1 MYYFR
6 KEITRRIL
14 AFQTQKELAYQKST
28 INFSNF
34 QSPFYM
40 NWLFSFMLMCFR
52 KNCPIWCHEFFERSA
67 AFQYNKI
74 TVKRIWNMEF
84 LSNYFWYL

>member
-28 INFSNF
+28 INFSIRV
-34 QSPFYM
+34 
-40 NWLFSFMLMCFR
+40 LFIWIDYFLLCLCVSE

-74 TVKRIWNMEF
+74 TIKRIWNMEF